1 MTDGDLDAL
10 LAAHG
15 LSAYADRVRPYH
27 LPCTWLTLCEPCDG
41 AAPGSRVAGWPLLP
55 PGYAWPLGEEGS
67 RMNFVLQLD
76 LAALAPLPGIALPA
90 RGLMSVFVGSISPAH
105 GWQSLVLLTPVGA
118 SLAPRAPPGL
128 DEAHAGELD
137 DIFAGLAPHRL
148 AAVRGHDFPRWASG
162 DHVELTWDMPDALQ
176 DSYSEGF
183 LAALDP
189 DRAVA
194 KLGGHVEGIG
204 EDPRR
209 MACSAEEPD
218 LGRLHDQAPQRTP
231 GLPGVAGWRNLLMVD
246 FCRTVNLCIGDAG
259 YLQFMGRTD
268 ALAAGDFGSL
278 YTTLESS

>member
-1 MTDGDLDAL
+1 
-10 LAAHG
+10 
-15 LSAYADRVRPYH
+15 
-27 LPCTWLTLCEPCDG
+27 
-41 AAPGSRVAGWPLLP
+41 
-55 PGYAWPLGEEGS
+55 
-67 RMNFVLQLD
+67 
-76 LAALAPLPGIALPA
+76 
-90 RGLMSVFVGSISPAH
+90 
-105 GWQSLVLLTPVGA
+105 
-118 SLAPRAPPGL
+118 
-128 DEAHAGELD
+128 
-137 DIFAGLAPHRL
+137 
-148 AAVRGHDFPRWASG
+148 
-162 DHVELTWDMPDALQ
+162 MPDALQ

-194 KLGGHVEGIG
+194 KLGGHVEGIS

-246 FCRTVNLCIGDAG
+246 SCRTVNLCIGDAG